1 MPNAMS
7 NDQPSNEGLP
17 RRILLTGCSG
27 TLGALLRPWLRARVD
42 YLRISDLVPPSLALQ
57 PNEEFVACELSDREG
72 MLRLLDGVDAVVH
85 MGGGGNE
92 FDADVTLQANVIGT
106 FNLYHAAL
114 EKGVRR
120 IVLAST
126 NHATGYYPVG
136 TAVTADMP
144 VRPDSLY
151 AVSKCFGETLSR
163 YFFDRHGI
171 ETLAIRIGSCRVR
184 PTFKRELTTW
194 ISHDDFLHAVER
206 GLVAPGLGHAIIYGV
221 SQTRSGWWRDDD
233 SARIGYRPRDS
244 AEDFRAEVEARGD
257 TYPDGHSMRV
267 WQGGTFTEYDYR
279 KPQPPKPRP

>member
-1 MPNAMS
+1 MS

-17 RRILLTGCSG
+17 RRVLLTGCSG
-27 TLGALLRPWLRARVD
+27 TLGTVLRPWLRTRVD
-42 YLRISDLVPPSLALQ
+42 HLRISDLVPPSLALEA
-57 PNEEFVACELSDREG
+57 NEEFVACELSDRDG
-72 MLRLLDGVDAVVH
+72 MLRLLDGVDAVIH

-92 FDADVTLQANVIGT
+92 FSADVTLQANVIGT

-136 TAVTADMP
+136 EVVSPDTPA
-144 VRPDSLY
+144 RPDSLY

-171 ETLAIRIGSCRVR
+171 ETLAIRLGSVRPR
-184 PTFKRELTTW
+184 PTFRRELMTW
-194 ISHDDFLHAVER
+194 LSHGDFTHAVER
-206 GLVAPGLGHAIIYGV
+206 GLVAAPLGHAIIYGV
-221 SQTRSGWWRDDD
+221 SQTDTPWWRDDD
-233 SARIGYRPRDS
+233 SRRIGFTPRDS
-244 AEDFRAEVEARGD
+244 AETFRAEIEARED
-257 TYPDGHSMRV
+257 THPPGHSMRV

-279 KPQPPKPRP
+279 APQTPKPRP